1 MIELLKEIILENQ
14 LISVHVGT
22 TRHLQI
28 KVLPNKATICMGVR
42 RCGKSTY
49 MQQIRARMILDG
61 VAPENILALSFFDDR
76 LDFLHETGLG
86 AAIEAYFLLYPMKKN
101 VEKIYCF
108 FDEIQVFKGWEKF
121 VERIMRTEICEIY
134 ITGSSAKM
142 LSTDIATEM
151 RGRSLAWEMFPF
163 SFHEYLDYKGI
174 SIEKNLT
181 SKARLLIEHG
191 FDEYWQCGGFPETIA
206 IEKTLRI
213 KVHQEYLN
221 TIVFKDIIQRHD
233 VHHPNAIVDLAHQL
247 LENIANMHSINSLTG
262 YLKSLGHKLSKTLV
276 SEYVKWLADAYF
288 IFGVGIFN
296 ASIAENKRNPQKYY
310 CIDSAL
316 VRSTTSGI
324 LTNSGHLLENLVF
337 ITLRR
342 SYQKIYYYRTKS
354 GKEVDFI
361 VQHQDKSKTLIQ
373 VSETLK
379 DSTTRKRELIA
390 LQEAM
395 LEQKVQ
401 YGLIVTL
408 REEESV
414 KNVVGEIHVVPLWRF
429 LLDKY

>member
-1 MIELLKEIILENQ
+1 M
-14 LISVHVGT
+14 
-22 TRHLQI
+22 
-28 KVLPNKATICMGVR
+28 VLNGV
-42 RCGKSTY
+42 S
-49 MQQIRARMILDG
+49 
-61 VAPENILALSFFDDR
+61 PENILALSFFDDR
-76 LDFLHETGLG
+76 LDLLRETGLG
-86 AAIEAYFLLYPMKKN
+86 VVIEAYFLLYPMKKN

-108 FDEIQVFKGWEKF
+108 FDEIQVFTGWEKF
-121 VERIMRTEICEIY
+121 VERLMRTEICEIY

-163 SFHEYLDYKGI
+163 SFSEYLDYKNI
-174 SIEKNLT
+174 ALEKNLT
-181 SKARLLIEHG
+181 NKARLLIENA
-191 FDEYWQCGGFPETIA
+191 FDEYWQCGGFPETMG

-221 TIVFKDIIQRHD
+221 TLIFKDIVQRYD
-233 VHHPNAIVDLAHQL
+233 VHHPKAVIDLAHQL
-247 LENIANMHSINSLTG
+247 LENIANMHSINSLAG

-276 SEYVKWLADAYF
+276 SEYVKWFEDAYF
-288 IFGVGIFN
+288 IFGIGIFN

-310 CIDSAL
+310 CIDFAL
-316 VRSTTSGI
+316 VSSTTSGI

-342 SYQKIYYYRTKS
+342 LHQKIYYYRTKS

-373 VSETLK
+373 VSETLRN
-379 DSTTRKRELIA
+379 SSTRKRELIA

-395 LEQKVQ
+395 LEQNVQ

-414 KNVVGEIHVVPLWRF
+414 KNVIGEIQVVPLWRF